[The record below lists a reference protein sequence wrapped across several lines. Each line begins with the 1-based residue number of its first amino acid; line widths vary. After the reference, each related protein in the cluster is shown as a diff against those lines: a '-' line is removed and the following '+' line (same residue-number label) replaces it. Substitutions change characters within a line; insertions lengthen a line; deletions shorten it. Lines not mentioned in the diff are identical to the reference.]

1 MGGAAPACKAPST
14 VTVKLDPA
22 VLQLGNAA
30 APSTVAPGGKTTF
43 TIVATNTT
51 GAPITDG
58 VLSTDAPANLTIG
71 NWTCTANG
79 GAVCPQSARLTKA
92 SGPLNLTG
100 VSLPVGASLTYT
112 AEGTL
117 ASTLKDGDSVTLT
130 ATLNSATAGT
140 TCAGGALPCVQ
151 PATVNIKAAVVGEV
165 TPVPVDSIWMLAALA
180 SLMLAAA
187 AVVQRRTQ
195 RAEKAQRK

>member
-1 MGGAAPACKAPST
+1 M
-14 VTVKLDPA
+14 TVKLNPA

-30 APSTVAPGGKTTF
+30 APSTVVPGGKTTF

-71 NWTCTANG
+71 NWTCSASG

-151 PATVNIKAAVVGEV
+151 PATVNIKAAVVGDV